1 MRVNIWPQRLQ
12 RWSVARICHPC
23 SGGKRQNSWSGS
35 SVSHCIGSKVV
46 DLPLSRHSRDREEA
60 QRQYKVD
67 GHQWIKWIVL
77 LPPAEIKW
85 MGSTATAT
93 SRGKVKADKWISILS
108 FLVEKGEARPTFWAS
123 Y

>member
-1 MRVNIWPQRLQ
+1 M
-12 RWSVARICHPC
+12 
-23 SGGKRQNSWSGS
+23 
-35 SVSHCIGSKVV
+35 SHCIGSKVV

-93 SRGKVKADKWISILS
+93 SRGKVKADKWIPILS
-108 FLVEKGEARPTFWAS
+108 SWLRKEKLGQPFGLPIKLKEANRTS
-123 Y
+123 EEEKTYL